1 MFRPLPR
8 RLIAAL
14 LFVAPALVFPRWWCG
29 RDAADWYAGKLETQ
43 AALAREVAAWVE
55 GGVDR
60 SDFRTGHP
68 QYDGEWAF
76 GTYQMAALGFVQVIR
91 AHPEMRDEFLPDL
104 RVLEANGDLDVTY
117 QNFIYARSFGE
128 GRFLAQA
135 LYLRIPSTADGV
147 EDYHEVAVA
156 GGVQR
161 EAGRQPAAAQRQD
174 AKPER
179 GEGDRSLPAVRL
191 APGQAAE
198 FRIKRPVGG

>member
-91 AHPEMRDEFLPDL
+91 AHPEMRDEFLPALEAFGPDFILISAGFDAHRDDPLAGLQFTEHGYAKATELLRHLSERFCPGRIVSVLEGGYHLRALSASVESHL
-104 RVLEANGDLDVTY
+104 RVLLD
-117 QNFIYARSFGE
+117 G
-128 GRFLAQA
+128 
-135 LYLRIPSTADGV
+135 
-147 EDYHEVAVA
+147 
-156 GGVQR
+156 
-161 EAGRQPAAAQRQD
+161 
-174 AKPER
+174 
-179 GEGDRSLPAVRL
+179 
-191 APGQAAE
+191 
-198 FRIKRPVGG
+198 